1 MTVQIA
7 LCDDEAAELKKTEEL
22 LGAYKQK
29 HMNTDFI
36 IERFESADELLCMVR
51 EGKYSPHLIF
61 MDVYMPGETGES
73 APLGIEAAR
82 QLHDMGN
89 GAKLVFLTTSK
100 EYALDAFEVEAFQYV
115 VKPVQPDKLFPLLDR
130 FWKDTEEGREKYMLL
145 RVEGKIVKVPVKDVV
160 YCEAQ
165 KKQQCIYLADGTE
178 LVQNLTMAKL
188 YEMCSACQALMK
200 VGASYIVHLEHIDSL
215 NAREI
220 QMDNG
225 QKIYLPRGTYRCLR
239 EQYFDYYCGKE

>member
-7 LCDDEAAELKKTEEL
+7 LCDDETTELKKTEEI

-29 HMNTDFI
+29 HRNTDFM
-36 IERFESADELLCMVR
+36 IEHFESADELLYMVR

-73 APLGIEAAR
+73 VPLGIEAAKR
-82 QLHDMGN
+82 LRDMGN
-89 GAKLVFLTTSK
+89 RAKLVFLTTSK
-100 EYALDAFEVEAFQYV
+100 EHALDAFDVEAFQYV
-115 VKPVQPDKLFPLLDR
+115 LKPIQQDKVFSLLDR
-130 FWKDTEEGREKYMLL
+130 FQKEAEEEREKYILL
-145 RVEGKIVKVPVKDVV
+145 RVEGKIMRVAVKDVV

-165 KKQQCIYLADGTE
+165 GKRQCIYLADGTE
-178 LVQNLTMAKL
+178 VLQNLTMAKL
-188 YEMCSACQALMK
+188 YEMCSPCQALVK

-215 NAREI
+215 NAQEA

-225 QKIYLPRGTYRCLR
+225 KKIYLPRGTYRCLR